1 MKSKKASRQS
11 EWVGVQAGVLDPRA
25 APRSLI
31 TAVVLTRSPPAL
43 THSQSRELS
52 MTRHDGPNY
61 RLRYFEILAK
71 SILFINGLD
80 GQCNGLAKKRKHY
93 CICALPSHN
102 EPTRHMFKP
111 DRFYR
116 LAHIA
121 VLEERLLSYSRVTIR
136 LFCLIRLITFPY
148 PTRSTE
154 RYRFTHLR
162 HYLFPKFIYIFER
175 ISRRFL
181 K

>member
-1 MKSKKASRQS
+1 
-11 EWVGVQAGVLDPRA
+11 VGVQAGVSDPRA

-31 TAVVLTRSPPAL
+31 TAVVLTRSPPSL

-61 RLRYFEILAK
+61 TPRHPEILAK

-102 EPTRHMFKP
+102 EPTKRMVKP

-121 VLEERLLSYSRVTIR
+121 VLKERLLSYSRVTFR
-136 LFCLIRLITFPY
+136 LYCLIRLITFP
-148 PTRSTE
+148 
-154 RYRFTHLR
+154 
-162 HYLFPKFIYIFER
+162 
-175 ISRRFL
+175 
-181 K
+181 